1 MVIYD
6 YRIRGER
13 IQASKDLVGGLFDV
27 LGINST
33 KKMRD
38 SIAINLKPS
47 WYNMEKL
54 SLIPDIKDE
63 IIKRMDD
70 LILNNKGDINYSQG
84 LAHHKK
90 DRERIIE
97 DVEVALFE
105 DKCFWITSPRMDN
118 PMATQSMWNWQG
130 YLSWSL
136 VNNNVNVINYN
147 YYYGGGVRAPNDK
160 EQLLFLHIALG
171 VPDKNGK
178 QSLYFKLLPK
188 SAMRDHIR
196 GPMSNQVMAG
206 HYLKHPLM
214 VNWNIPI
221 KIFFCDGQ
229 DYNFLNWDGSPFIK
243 Q

>member
-1 MVIYD
+1 MEA
-6 YRIRGER
+6 ER
-13 IQASKDLVGGLFDV
+13 ILIACQTKGRSEFASEVITLFKSIKIFGGKLAQAQKIVYFTDNVEDKIKSELKQ
-27 LGINST
+27 LGVKI
-33 KKMRD
+33 
-38 SIAINLKPS
+38 
-47 WYNMEKL
+47 
-54 SLIPDIKDE
+54 
-63 IIKRMDD
+63 
-70 LILNNKGDINYSQG
+70 
-84 LAHHKK
+84 
-90 DRERIIE
+90 RIIE

-118 PMATQSMWNWQG
+118 PIATQSMWNWQG

-136 VNNNVNVINYN
+136 VNNNVNITNYN
-147 YYYGGGVRAPNDK
+147 FSPGGVVRAPNDK